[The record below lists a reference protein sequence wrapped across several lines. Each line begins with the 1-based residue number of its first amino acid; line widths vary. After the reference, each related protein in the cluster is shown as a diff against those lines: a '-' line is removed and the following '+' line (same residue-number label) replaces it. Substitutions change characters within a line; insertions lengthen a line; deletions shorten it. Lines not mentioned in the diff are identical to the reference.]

1 MSGKTET
8 FGSPASGYA
17 VDQLKARGE
26 LVESNAKSVENLKA
40 INSNAAWVVLRS
52 SVNEITDGEVKSL
65 LQNRSN
71 RNSVSGTADLAKKY
85 VLTGGTMSAK
95 GSPRAGINFSG
106 VDGEFAYNTTS
117 LGFRPMPGITG
128 LKVSTKNRMGTIL
141 QAEVDFVVW
150 SPEDLENIEKL
161 YFKPGYTCILEWAI
175 HVI

>member
-26 LVESNAKSVENLKA
+26 LVESNAKTVETLKA

-71 RNSVSGTADLAKKY
+71 RN
-85 VLTGGTMSAK
+85 
-95 GSPRAGINFSG
+95 
-106 VDGEFAYNTTS
+106 
-117 LGFRPMPGITG
+117 
-128 LKVSTKNRMGTIL
+128 
-141 QAEVDFVVW
+141 
-150 SPEDLENIEKL
+150 
-161 YFKPGYTCILEWAI
+161 
-175 HVI
+175 

>member
-17 VDQLKARGE
+17 VDQLKARAE
-26 LVESNAKSVENLKA
+26 LVENNAKTAEQLKA

-52 SVNEITDGEVKSL
+52 SVNEITDGEAKSL

-71 RNSVSGTADLAKKY
+71 RDSVTGTADLAKKY
-85 VLTGGTMSAK
+85 VLTGGTMTAK

-106 VDGEFAYNTTS
+106 ADGEFAYNTTS

-128 LKVSTKNRMGTIL
+128 LKVSTKNRKTYC
-141 QAEVDFVVW
+141 
-150 SPEDLENIEKL
+150 K
-161 YFKPGYTCILEWAI
+161 YFLCR
-175 HVI
+175 